1 MDSQP
6 ETSGLWF
13 KVEDVIKNVY
23 FALEW
28 SIDSLNSNSGVQ
40 MDWQSILSYVLYVV
54 EGLQMTT
61 YTIRL
66 FTFINDLSKTVISSS
81 RYRTWITR
89 INHPHLTDLNLINS
103 VYVWKIHR
111 HTHTHTNICIYI
123 LFFSALKK
131 LSPFTGDVHASKAK

>member
-66 FTFINDLSKTVISSS
+66 FTFINDLSKTVISS
-81 RYRTWITR
+81 
-89 INHPHLTDLNLINS
+89 
-103 VYVWKIHR
+103 
-111 HTHTHTNICIYI
+111 
-123 LFFSALKK
+123 
-131 LSPFTGDVHASKAK
+131 